1 MHEPYVLFPCSMNQ
15 HTDYAQ
21 LNERAEISSELSFDE
36 KLNFYLWSYLMPEK
50 LKFT

>member
-1 MHEPYVLFPCSMNQ
+1 MHGPYVLFPSSMNQ
-15 HTDYAQ
+15 QTDYAQ
-21 LNERAEISSELSFDE
+21 LNERAEISSVAAE

>member
-1 MHEPYVLFPCSMNQ
+1 MYEPYVLFPCSMNQ

-21 LNERAEISSELSFDE
+21 LNERAEISSLADE
-36 KLNFYLWSYLMPEK
+36 KLNFYLRSYLMPEK

>member
-15 HTDYAQ
+15 QKDYAQ
-21 LNERAEISSELSFDE
+21 LNERAEIFSLAGE
-36 KLNFYLWSYLMPEK
+36 KLNFCLWSYLMPEK

>member
-15 HTDYAQ
+15 QKDSAQ
-21 LNERAEISSELSFDE
+21 LNKRAEISSLAGE
-36 KLNFYLWSYLMPEK
+36 KLNFCLWSYLMPEK